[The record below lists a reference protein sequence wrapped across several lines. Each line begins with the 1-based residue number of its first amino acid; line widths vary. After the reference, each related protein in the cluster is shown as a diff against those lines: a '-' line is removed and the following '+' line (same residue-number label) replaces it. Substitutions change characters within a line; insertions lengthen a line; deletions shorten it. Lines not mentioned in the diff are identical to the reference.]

1 MIYTYKQLVEIMD
14 ESFNY
19 HLDFKSWNEDQ
30 FMAFVKAFING
41 KTEYYQDD
49 YFLKYFAKNV
59 QSTLDNADK
68 A

>member
-30 FMAFVKAFING
+30 FMAFVKAFMNG

-49 YFLKYFAKNV
+49 YFLKYFEKNV